1 MLAAKVNP
9 LEIAG
14 CKQLSYL
21 SYLWF
26 KTWKSSKLER
36 YSLVIKM
43 KLIIT
48 ADMEN
53 AKMGRVETKD
63 KMDFKNSVSSR
74 FSIHISYPVDTLVC
88 I

>member
-1 MLAAKVNP
+1 
-9 LEIAG
+9 
-14 CKQLSYL
+14 
-21 SYLWF
+21 
-26 KTWKSSKLER
+26 
-36 YSLVIKM
+36 M